1 MDLETALHVARELA
15 GAIWVTLALAAV
27 TLPLGLILA
36 GLATWA
42 RRSRHRALRG
52 VASAYVLAFRSIPL
66 LVQIFVLYYGLSQF
80 AWLRASP
87 AWIVLKDP
95 FACAVIAMSVCAGAY
110 TAEVMRGGLAA
121 VPLGAI
127 EAARALGLS
136 RFRTFLLVTMPIAIR
151 RALPA
156 YSNEIVVT
164 LKSTS
169 LACTITVMELTGV
182 AKDLMSQTFAVIEV
196 FCMVALIY
204 LIINMVLI
212 FILRLIER
220 GLTPPYQRKPIF
232 VGTERALSAAKWLF
246 SRAASQKG

>member
-1 MDLETALHVARELA
+1 MDLETALHVAGELA

-42 RRSRHRALRG
+42 RRSRYRVLRG

-87 AWIVLKDP
+87 VWILLKDP

-121 VPLGAI
+121 VPQGAI

-136 RFRTFLLVTMPIAIR
+136 AFKTFLLVTMPIAIR
-151 RALPA
+151 RTLPA

-212 FILRLIER
+212 FALRLIER
-220 GLTPPYQRKPIF
+220 WLTPRYQRKPLF
-232 VGTERALSAAKWLF
+232 TGRGRALSVKQQ
-246 SRAASQKG
+246 SMRAVASE

>member
-1 MDLETALHVARELA
+1 MDLETTLHVATELA
-15 GAIWVTLALAAV
+15 GAIWVTLALAAA
-27 TLPLGLILA
+27 TLPLGFIFA
-36 GLATWA
+36 ALATWA
-42 RRSRHRALRG
+42 RNSRYRIVRG
-52 VASAYVLAFRSIPL
+52 VASGYVLVFRSTPL

-87 AWIVLKDP
+87 AWIVLRDP
-95 FACAVIAMSVCAGAY
+95 FACAVIAMSLCAGAY

-121 VPLGAI
+121 VPQGAI

-136 RFRTFLLVTMPIAIR
+136 RFKTFFLVTAPIAMR

-156 YSNEIVVT
+156 YSNEIIVT

-196 FCMVALIY
+196 FCMVAAIY
-204 LIINMVLI
+204 LAINMILI
-212 FILRLIER
+212 FALRALELS
-220 GLTPPYQRKPIF
+220 LTPAYLRPVSPVR
-232 VGTERALSAAKWLF
+232 RAMSRMLRPF
-246 SRAASQKG
+246 SRPAVQ

>member
-1 MDLETALHVARELA
+1 MDLETALHVAGELA

-42 RRSRHRALRG
+42 RRSRYRVLRG

-87 AWIVLKDP
+87 VWILLKDP

-121 VPLGAI
+121 VPQGAI

-136 RFRTFLLVTMPIAIR
+136 AFKTFLLVTMPIAIR
-151 RALPA
+151 RTLPA

-212 FILRLIER
+212 FALRLIER
-220 GLTPPYQRKPIF
+220 WLTPRYQRKPLF
-232 VGTERALSAAKWLF
+232 TGRRRALSVKQQ
-246 SRAASQKG
+246 SMRAVASE

>member
-1 MDLETALHVARELA
+1 MDFETTLHVAMELV
-15 GAIWVTLALAAV
+15 GAIWMTLALAAA
-27 TLPLGLILA
+27 TLPLA
-36 GLATWA
+36 FVFAALATWA
-42 RRSRHRALRG
+42 RGSRYRLLRALADG
-52 VASAYVLAFRSIPL
+52 YVLAFRSTPL
-66 LVQIFVLYYGLSQF
+66 LVQIFLLYYGLSQF

-87 AWIVLKDP
+87 LWLLLREP
-95 FACAVIAMSVCAGAY
+95 FACAIIAMSLCGGAY

-121 VPLGAI
+121 VPVGVI

-136 RFRTFLLVTMPIAIR
+136 RLRIFWLVTAPIAIR

-196 FCMVALIY
+196 FCMVAAIY
-204 LIINMVLI
+204 LAINMILI
-212 FILRLIER
+212 FLLRRLEIHLQPAYMR
-220 GLTPPYQRKPIF
+220 QTSP
-232 VGTERALSAAKWLF
+232 TRARLLREAAVR
-246 SRAASQKG
+246 S

>member
-1 MDLETALHVARELA
+1 MDLETTLHVATELV
-15 GAIWVTLALAAV
+15 GAIWTTLALAAV
-27 TLPLGLILA
+27 TLPLAFVFAALT
-36 GLATWA
+36 TWA
-42 RRSRHRALRG
+42 RGSRYRLLQVLAEG
-52 VASAYVLAFRSIPL
+52 YVLAFRSTPL
-66 LVQIFVLYYGLSQF
+66 LVQIFLLYYGLSQF

-87 AWIVLKDP
+87 LWLLLREP
-95 FACAVIAMSVCAGAY
+95 FACAVIAMSICGGAY

-121 VPLGAI
+121 VPVGVI

-136 RFRTFLLVTMPIAIR
+136 RLRIFWLVTAPIAIR

-196 FCMVALIY
+196 FCMVAAIY
-204 LIINMVLI
+204 LAINMILI
-212 FILRLIER
+212 FLLRRLEI
-220 GLTPPYQRKPIF
+220 Q
-232 VGTERALSAAKWLF
+232 LSPTYL
-246 SRAASQKG
+246 RAASPARLMPSTV